1 MTAATSN
8 QALPWTAEIALRMRR
23 LFLLKLVGTTA
34 FTCIFF
40 VAYFHLLRHP
50 TQPPITMPLTALDLL
65 IPFQPYTLFA
75 YLSLWFYIGV
85 APGLQRNFA
94 ELVVFGLWEAALC
107 VTGLAVFY
115 VFPTAVPALTFD
127 VSGFPGFA
135 MLQGVDAAG
144 NAFPSMHV
152 AVSIFTAVHVEDVLR
167 RARVPWAFR
176 LVNVLWFLAIAWST
190 VAVRQHVV
198 LDVIG
203 GAMLG
208 MAFALPSLR
217 WRPRSDAPMARADP
231 LPTSPTSN
239 NTKFTS
245 P

>member
-1 MTAATSN
+1 MTADSMP
-8 QALPWTAEIALRMRR
+8 ALPWTAEIALRMRR
-23 LFLLKLVGTTA
+23 LFWLKLLGTTA

-40 VAYFHLLRHP
+40 VAYFYLLRHP
-50 TQPPITMPLTALDLL
+50 TQPPITMPLTALDRL

-107 VTGLAVFY
+107 LTGLAVFY

-135 MLQGVDAAG
+135 MLQGVDATG

-152 AVSIFTAVHVEDVLR
+152 AVSIFTAVHIEDVLR

-176 LVNVLWFLAIAWST
+176 LANLLWFMAIAWST

-208 MAFALPSLR
+208 LAFALPSLR
-217 WRPRSDAPMARADP
+217 WRPGSDSLPTRANP
-231 LPTSPTSN
+231 LPTSPTAN

>member
-1 MTAATSN
+1 MTVASTPV
-8 QALPWTAEIALRMRR
+8 LPWTAEITLRMRR
-23 LFLLKLVGTTA
+23 LFWLKLLGTTA

-50 TQPPITMPLTALDLL
+50 TQPPLTMPLTALDRL
-65 IPFQPYTLFA
+65 IPFQPYMLVA

-107 VTGLAVFY
+107 LTGLAVFY

-127 VSGFPGFA
+127 VSSFPGFA
-135 MLQGVDAAG
+135 MLQGVDATG

-152 AVSIFTAVHVEDVLR
+152 AVSIFTAVHIEDVLR

-176 LVNVLWFLAIAWST
+176 LINLLWFLAIAWST

-208 MAFALPSLR
+208 MAFAVPSLR
-217 WRPRSDAPMARADP
+217 WRPRSYAPVARADP
-231 LPTSPTSN
+231 LPTAFANRSN
-239 NTKFTS
+239 L
-245 P
+245 